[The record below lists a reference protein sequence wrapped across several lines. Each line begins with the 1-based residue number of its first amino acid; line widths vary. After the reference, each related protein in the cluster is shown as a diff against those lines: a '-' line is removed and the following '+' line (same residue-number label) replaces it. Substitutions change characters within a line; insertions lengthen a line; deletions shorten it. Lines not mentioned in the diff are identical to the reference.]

1 MYGKLGAKTEKGDKC
16 FIDGKEY
23 AVEQQA
29 QEFVKSTNTGTQ
41 VEFNVGASGIKFIK
55 AVEKPQP
62 PQSVKKT
69 TRIKTIF
76 SGEFGDFDK
85 EVNAFCQE
93 KEVFATQT
101 HFREGLLVAVCFYKE

>member
-41 VEFNVGASGIKFIK
+41 VEFNVGASGISFIK

-62 PQSVKKT
+62 TQSVKKT
-69 TRIKTIF
+69 TRIKTIAAQKM
-76 SGEFGDFDK
+76 EVFDD

-101 HFREGLLVAVCFYKE
+101 HYKDELFIAVCFYKE